1 MITLT
6 YEYKLKPT
14 KQQAEQIDHDL
25 EMCRHVWNY
34 ALKVTTQVLY
44 LGFEI
49 FKTPSVVLIDFI
61 LASEKSRILNKS
73 LFSDLIENR
82 F

>member
-1 MITLT
+1 M
-6 YEYKLKPT
+6 
-14 KQQAEQIDHDL
+14 
-25 EMCRHVWNY
+25 
-34 ALKVTTQVLY
+34 ALGIVSSFVTTQVLY